1 MKDAKYK
8 QHYSAVSNKKEGEEL
23 RCKIGP
29 TLY

>member
-1 MKDAKYK
+1 MFNANQVTFQLYLGR
-8 QHYSAVSNKKEGEEL
+8 KEGESL